1 MVCAYRYCL
10 LASKADCDTLARNM
24 ANPPILRTAI
34 LIAGPTA
41 SGKSDLALKL
51 ARERGGVIINADA
64 MQVYR
69 ELRIL
74 TARPDESQLMQAPHS
89 LYGHISGRQA
99 FSVAQ
104 WQREAVEPIEQAWQN
119 QAVPIFVGGTGL
131 YFKALEEGLADMP
144 EIPVEVRE
152 RWRNFAG
159 DIHNELALRDPGGA
173 KRFNRNDRQR
183 ISRALEVID
192 ATGQSI
198 QSWQELAK
206 STAVLK
212 NATIERH
219 LVSLPREDLYARAEA
234 RFDRMMQEGALAE
247 VQAIR
252 DYNDDLPMMKAIGVP
267 ELRAYLKGETP
278 LDAAI
283 ANAKTA
289 TRNYIK
295 RQLTWWRGQGGHWAG
310 A

>member
-1 MVCAYRYCL
+1 M
-10 LASKADCDTLARNM
+10 T
-24 ANPPILRTAI
+24 NPSTRRAAI
-34 LIAGPTA
+34 LIAGATA
-41 SGKSDLALKL
+41 SGKSNLAIKL

-74 TARPDESQLMQAPHS
+74 TARPDENQLMQAPHC
-89 LYGHISGRQA
+89 LFGHVSGRFA
-99 FSVAQ
+99 YSVAQ
-104 WQREAVEPIEQAWQN
+104 WLGESIKAIEGAWQD
-119 QAVPIFVGGTGL
+119 QAMPIIVGGTGL
-131 YFKALEEGLADMP
+131 YFKALEEGLAEMP
-144 EIPVEVRE
+144 EIPPEVRE
-152 RWRNFAG
+152 KWRTFTG
-159 DIHNELALRDPGGA
+159 DIHNELALRDPAGA

-183 ISRALEVID
+183 IARALEVIE

-198 QSWQELAK
+198 HRWQEMAK

-212 NATIERH
+212 DVAIVRQ
-219 LVSLPREDLYARAEA
+219 LVSVPREELYARAEA
-234 RFDRMMQEGALAE
+234 RFDRMMREGALAE
-247 VQAIR
+247 VQAVR
-252 DYNDDLPMMKAIGVP
+252 DFNDDLPMMKAIGMP

-295 RQLTWWRGQGGHWAG
+295 RQLTWWRGQGAHWEAG
-310 A
+310 